1 MLYNTLELCFR
12 TSKIAFKDAE
22 TLLENLQTLSPPI
35 KERRSSVHTRSKRS
49 IPPVVML
56 FLAAAMLVLSLMR
69 MDNPAN
75 AEGASASQ
83 TPLGASLPFHR
94 YVVFVASDSA
104 PECSQVQVQ
113 SASIVAADQ
122 VSVSQIAKDQLVADQ
137 LIADGKNVGIGMV
150 IGRNQDWV
158 TAWSEVYGSTQVQAA
173 AHALTGCETSTPV
186 PSATPSPRAI
196 FSSTVTPTVT
206 GTLTVTPSPT
216 ATKTG
221 TVNPSPSPS
230 ATPTGT
236 VSPSATSTST
246 GTATATATST
256 STGTA
261 TATATSTSTSV
272 PSVSPSPTPTRT
284 STPTPTQTPTNTP
297 TPPPV
302 SCTST
307 PGTTYTAT
315 NGDSLTIGYS
325 VFCPGDVVPFD
336 LTTPDVA
343 TGATIKLTMD
353 MTEYPRN
360 AANPA
365 PMSQAPA
372 CPTSGK
378 CWHFSFT
385 ALASAPCEGNASCL
399 PGQMAPDTT
408 KTHFVISMQI
418 TTSAGGRPFTV
429 VVR

>member
-22 TLLENLQTLSPPI
+22 TLLENLQTLSQPI
-35 KERRSSVHTRSKRS
+35 KERRSSVHTRSRRS

-56 FLAAAMLVLSLMR
+56 FLAAAMLVLSLVR
-69 MDNPAN
+69 MDNPAI

-83 TPLGASLPFHR
+83 TPPSATMSHR
-94 YVVFVASDSA
+94 LTIPFVASDST
-104 PECSQVQVQ
+104 PECSQVQAQ

-122 VSVSQIAKDQLVADQ
+122 VSVSAMAQDPLVADQLVAD
-137 LIADGKNVGIGMV
+137 GNNVGVGMV
-150 IGRNQDWV
+150 IGLNRDWV
-158 TAWSEVYGSTQVQAA
+158 AAWSEVYASTQVQVAPY
-173 AHALTGCETSTPV
+173 ALTGCETSTPM

-196 FSSTVTPTVT
+196 FSRTVTPTATGIVT
-206 GTLTVTPSPT
+206 ITPTQT

-221 TVNPSPSPS
+221 TVAPSPSPS
-230 ATPTGT
+230 T
-236 VSPSATSTST
+236 TST
-246 GTATATATST
+246 GTVFPSATATQ
-256 STGTA
+256 TGTA

-272 PSVSPSPTPTRT
+272 PGVSPSPTPTKT
-284 STPTPTQTPTNTP
+284 STPTPTQSAVTPSPSPSATPTNTP

-325 VFCPGDVVPFD
+325 VICPGDVVPFD

-343 TGATIKLTMD
+343 TGVTIKLTMD

-360 AANPA
+360 AAIPA

-385 ALASAPCEGNASCL
+385 ALASAPCEGNANCL

-408 KTHFVISMQI
+408 KTHFVISIQI
-418 TTSAGGRPFTV
+418 TTSPGGRQFTV